1 MGFGKAFAIDSK
13 PEDLPQMDYTSVSR
27 KGRLTLSSM
36 KQIVFMGFV
45 CSMACYA
52 TAQNSTDS
60 LNSDIRALHQVVV
73 EGHRTPIN
81 VAVTHPQ
88 QEMDREQME
97 QLGVT
102 SIADAA
108 KRFAGTNV
116 RDYGGIGGMK
126 TVSVRNIGAH
136 HTAVSYDGICM
147 SNTQAGQIDVGRLSL
162 DNVQTLAFSIGHHSD
177 YMQSARHL
185 ASAGILSI
193 ETERP
198 VFKNGRPWALRTHV
212 SGGSFGMVNPS
223 LRYYQQ
229 VGGSTL
235 LSLDA
240 NYTHADGAY
249 PFTLVNGARRTREY
263 RNNSNINA
271 FHTEAN
277 IYQTFADSS
286 TLNVKAYWF
295 HSNRGLPG
303 AVILYNNI
311 SRERLHDEDFF
322 TQAIWKKPL
331 SKRLQ
336 LHTRLKYTHSWSLYE
351 DTDVKYA
358 GGHNEEIN
366 RQDEYYASAT
376 LGWEPFSGLQF
387 SVAED
392 LSVNTLRSNVIQG
405 NNLLP
410 LSPRRF
416 TSLTALTANYSWWR
430 LKVYATLLGTF
441 ATEHVKNG
449 TNPEDKR
456 RLSPSVAMNFRL
468 LQNEPLYVRVMMKN
482 TFRMPSFNDLYYLR
496 MGNHGLRPERACEWN
511 AGLTWFHGSRGFIRS
526 ISLTA
531 DAYYNNV
538 KDKIVAFPGTYV
550 WKMANF
556 GKVRMRGVD
565 ITAATEAVLFKRTS
579 LLIQATYTYQKTED
593 ELKKSASY
601 GRQLPYTPQHS
612 GNGSV
617 LLRLPW
623 FNVGYTVLMQGE
635 RWSMAQNTPQ
645 YRLEPYWEQSITL
658 SRDIQLNKTSLHI
671 QASLQNLT
679 DEQYEIIRYYPMP
692 GRHFVA
698 SATMTL

>member
-1 MGFGKAFAIDSK
+1 MVCFV
-13 PEDLPQMDYTSVSR
+13 VS
-27 KGRLTLSSM
+27 
-36 KQIVFMGFV
+36 
-45 CSMACYA
+45 AA
-52 TAQNSTDS
+52 TAQNPTDTTTANTQS
-60 LNSDIRALHQVVV
+60 LHQVVV
-73 EGHRTPIN
+73 EGHRTPSQ
-81 VAVTHPQ
+81 VSTALPSQ
-88 QEMDREQME
+88 RYERADME
-97 QLGVT
+97 QLGLSSV
-102 SIADAA
+102 ADAA

-126 TVSVRNIGAH
+126 TVSVRNLGAH
-136 HTAVSYDGICM
+136 HTAVSYDDICV
-147 SNTQAGQIDVGRLSL
+147 SNTQAGQIDVGRFSL
-162 DNVQTLAFSIGHHSD
+162 DNVQAVTFAIGHHSD
-177 YMQSARHL
+177 YMQSARHF

-198 VFKNGRPWALRTHV
+198 SLQSSKSYALRTSV
-212 SGGSFGMVNPS
+212 SGGSFGMVNPA
-223 LRYYQQ
+223 LRYYQRW
-229 VGGSTL
+229 GRSTL

-240 NYTHADGAY
+240 NYTHANGAY
-249 PFTLVNGARRTREY
+249 PFTLVNGIRRSKEH
-263 RNNSNINA
+263 RNNSDIDA

-277 IYQTFADSS
+277 LYQLFPDSS

-311 SRERLHDEDFF
+311 SHERLHDEDFF
-322 TQAIWKKPL
+322 AQAVWKKPL
-331 SKRLQ
+331 SSRLQ
-336 LHTRLKYTHSWSLYE
+336 LHTRLKYTHSWNLYE

-376 LGWEPFSGLQF
+376 LGWEPLNGLQL

-392 LSVNTLRSNVIQG
+392 IAVNTLRSNITQG

-410 LSPRRF
+410 LTPRRF
-416 TSLTALTANYSWWR
+416 TSLTALTATFSWWR
-430 LKVYATLLGTF
+430 FKVNATLLGTF
-441 ATEHVKNG
+441 ATERVKNG
-449 TNPEDKR
+449 NDPDGKR
-456 RLSPSVAMNFRL
+456 RLSPSLAVNFRL
-468 LQNEPLYVRVMMKN
+468 LQSEPLYIRVMMKS

-496 MGNHGLRPERACEWN
+496 MGNTGLRPERAQEWN
-511 AGLTWFHGSRGFIRS
+511 AGVTWFHTSQGFIRS
-526 ISLTA
+526 VSLTA
-531 DAYYNNV
+531 DAYYSHVN
-538 KDKIVAFPGTYV
+538 DKIVAFPSTYV

-556 GKVRMRGVD
+556 GKVHMHGVD
-565 ITAATEAVLFKRTS
+565 ITAATEIALFKRSTLS
-579 LLIQATYTYQKTED
+579 LQATYTFQKTED
-593 ELKKSASY
+593 RLPKSPSY

-617 LLRLPW
+617 LLHLPW
-623 FNVGYTVLMQGE
+623 FNIGYTVLTQGE

-645 YRLEPYWEQSITL
+645 YRLKSYWEQSVTL
-658 SRDIQLNKTSLHI
+658 SRDVQLRHVVLHL

>member
-1 MGFGKAFAIDSK
+1 MVCLVASAI
-13 PEDLPQMDYTSVSR
+13 TSQT
-27 KGRLTLSSM
+27 LTDTTT
-36 KQIVFMGFV
+36 VG
-45 CSMACYA
+45 
-52 TAQNSTDS
+52 THS
-60 LNSDIRALHQVVV
+60 LHSVVV
-73 EGHRTPIN
+73 EGHRTPDQ
-81 VAVTHPQ
+81 VATALPMQ
-88 QEMDREQME
+88 RYERSDMEQMG
-97 QLGVT
+97 LT
-102 SIADAA
+102 SVADAA
-108 KRFAGTNV
+108 RRFAGTNV

-126 TVSVRNIGAH
+126 TVSVRNLGAH
-136 HTAVSYDGICM
+136 HTAVSYDGICV
-147 SNTQAGQIDVGRLSL
+147 SNTQAGQIDVGRFSL
-162 DNVQTLAFSIGHHSD
+162 DNVQAIAFSIGHNSD

-185 ASAGILSI
+185 ASVGILCI
-193 ETERP
+193 ETEQP
-198 VFKNGRPWALRTHV
+198 LFNSSKPWALRARV

-229 VGGSTL
+229 LGGSTL

-240 NYTHADGAY
+240 NYTHADGSY
-249 PFTLVNGARRTREY
+249 PFTLVNGIRRTREY
-263 RNNSNINA
+263 RNNSDIDA

-277 IYQTFADSS
+277 IYQSFADSS

-322 TQAIWKKPL
+322 SQAVWKKPL
-331 SKRLQ
+331 SNRLQ
-336 LHTRLKYTHSWSLYE
+336 LHTRLKYTHSWNLYE

-358 GGHNEEIN
+358 GGHNEDIS

-376 LGWEPFSGLQF
+376 LGWEPLNGLQL

-392 LSVNTLRSNVIQG
+392 LAVNTLRSNIIQG
-405 NNLLP
+405 NNSLP

-416 TSLTALTANYSWWR
+416 TSLTALTANLSWWR
-430 LKVYATLLGTF
+430 MKVNATLLGTF

-449 TNPEDKR
+449 NTPDDKR
-456 RLSPSVAMNFRL
+456 RLSPSLAMNFRL
-468 LQNEPLYVRVMMKN
+468 LPNEPLFVRVMMKN

-496 MGNHGLRPERACEWN
+496 MGNTGLRPERAQEWN
-511 AGLTWFHGSRGFIRS
+511 AGVTWFHTSRGFFRNV
-526 ISLTA
+526 SLTA

-538 KDKIVAFPGTYV
+538 KDKIVAFPSTYV

-565 ITAATEAVLFKRTS
+565 VTAATEMALFPHSTLS
-579 LLIQATYTYQKTED
+579 LQAAYTFQKTED
-593 ELKKSASY
+593 RLTNSPSY

-612 GNGSV
+612 GNGSA
-617 LLRLPW
+617 LLHLPW
-623 FNVGYTVLMQGE
+623 FNLGYTVLMQGE

-645 YRLEPYWEQSITL
+645 YRLKPYWEQSITL
-658 SRDIQLNKTSLHI
+658 SRDFQLRHASLHL

-698 SATMTL
+698 SATITL

>member
-1 MGFGKAFAIDSK
+1 MKLSFSLIVQFYVFLQENQLFLSK
-13 PEDLPQMDYTSVSR
+13 IKFVVLQQVTLDFHIHRNMNYFLIKILFFYLMLYIPQQ
-27 KGRLTLSSM
+27 
-36 KQIVFMGFV
+36 KQNFLKMYPSLYLYHQKNSLIVQQFLF
-45 CSMACYA
+45 
-52 TAQNSTDS
+52 QFFPNNQ
-60 LNSDIRALHQVVV
+60 LNELHQYISKI
-73 EGHRTPIN
+73 HKP
-81 VAVTHPQ
+81 
-88 QEMDREQME
+88 
-97 QLGVT
+97 
-102 SIADAA
+102 
-108 KRFAGTNV
+108 
-116 RDYGGIGGMK
+116 
-126 TVSVRNIGAH
+126 
-136 HTAVSYDGICM
+136 
-147 SNTQAGQIDVGRLSL
+147 
-162 DNVQTLAFSIGHHSD
+162 FSK
-177 YMQSARHL
+177 Q
-185 ASAGILSI
+185 
-193 ETERP
+193 
-198 VFKNGRPWALRTHV
+198 
-212 SGGSFGMVNPS
+212 
-223 LRYYQQ
+223 
-229 VGGSTL
+229 
-235 LSLDA
+235 
-240 NYTHADGAY
+240 
-249 PFTLVNGARRTREY
+249 
-263 RNNSNINA
+263 
-271 FHTEAN
+271 
-277 IYQTFADSS
+277 
-286 TLNVKAYWF
+286 
-295 HSNRGLPG
+295 
-303 AVILYNNI
+303 
-311 SRERLHDEDFF
+311 
-322 TQAIWKKPL
+322 
-331 SKRLQ
+331 LQ
-336 LHTRLKYTHSWSLYE
+336 LHTRVKYTHSWSLYE

-358 GGHNEEIN
+358 GGYNEEIN
-366 RQDEYYASAT
+366 RQDEYYSSAT
-376 LGWEPFSGLQF
+376 LGWEPLSGLQF

-410 LSPRRF
+410 LSPHRF

-449 TNPEDKR
+449 SNPEDKR
-456 RLSPSVAMNFRL
+456 RLSPSVAVNFRL

-496 MGNHGLRPERACEWN
+496 MGNRALLPERAQEWN
-511 AGLTWFHGSRGFIRS
+511 AGVTWFHGSRGFIRS
-526 ISLTA
+526 VSLTA

-579 LLIQATYTYQKTED
+579 LLIQAAYTYQKTED

-617 LLRLPW
+617 QLRLPW

-658 SRDIQLNKTSLHI
+658 SRDFQLNKASLHV